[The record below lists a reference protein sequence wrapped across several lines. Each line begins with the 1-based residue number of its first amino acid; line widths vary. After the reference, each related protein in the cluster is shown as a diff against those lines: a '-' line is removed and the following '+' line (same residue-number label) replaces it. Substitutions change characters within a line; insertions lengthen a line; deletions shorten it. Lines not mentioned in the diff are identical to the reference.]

1 MTRSRLVFIA
11 IPLLVLVIA
20 ALACGPNP
28 AGQPTVSIVAPPNGA
43 QIAVG
48 QTVEVRFIAE
58 DGQAVSWVQMTVDDA
73 VVAVQESPLEEGQ
86 SPFEGILRWTPSQVG
101 TFNLVVTAR
110 SVSGQDSDPAAVSIE
125 VAEAV
130 AGVPTLTAVATPESA
145 EPQPTATTRPS
156 QPAPTTDPGQPAA
169 TTQPPARTATT
180 QPPASPTS
188 TPTPTQ
194 QPPQPPPSQPTHTP
208 TPTTTP
214 VPSPEIVDLSASLY
228 TVTSSE
234 CTTIYWQT
242 RNAND
247 VRLNQQV
254 VSASGDRTVCWADL
268 TSGMNTFELEA
279 SNGIETAMQYL
290 TITKVES
297 QQLSAPFVH
306 DRSGSIASDG
316 HTLPFVSPGDDG
328 SDVDYEGFITF
339 DIGALPGNATVES
352 AYMNLGDCATNG
364 DPASLGGL
372 DVLNLQYGDLD
383 AGDYA
388 SGGAYITSIDPCTI
402 FSIDVT
408 DQVQAMVLEWFFQ
421 IRLSFPGSNF
431 NGVVDDVTY
440 SSPSL
445 DITYVIP

>member
-1 MTRSRLVFIA
+1 MSRSRLVFIV
-11 IPLLVLVIA
+11 IPLLVLGMAI
-20 ALACGPNP
+20 LACGPSG

-43 QIAVG
+43 RIAVG
-48 QTVEVRFIAE
+48 QTVEVRFVAE
-58 DGQAVSWVQMTVDDA
+58 DGRAVSWVQMTVDDA

-101 TFNLVVTAR
+101 SFDLILTAR

-125 VAEAV
+125 VTEAV
-130 AGVPTLTAVATPESA
+130 ADAPTLTPVATPESS
-145 EPQPTATTRPS
+145 EPQATATTRSSQPPPTTNPGQPTATTQPVA
-156 QPAPTTDPGQPAA
+156 PAPA
-169 TTQPPARTATT
+169 TSTPTQPPPQAPSPTPTRTSA
-180 QPPASPTS
+180 PTS
-188 TPTPTQ
+188 TPTPTN
-194 QPPQPPPSQPTHTP
+194 
-208 TPTTTP
+208 TP

-228 TVTSSE
+228 SVGSSE

-242 RNAND
+242 HNAND
-247 VRLNQQV
+247 VRLNQQAV
-254 VSASGDRTVCWADL
+254 AASGDRTVCWADL
-268 TSGMNTFELEA
+268 GSGMNTFELQA
-279 SNGIETAMQYL
+279 SNGIETAMQSL
-290 TITKVES
+290 TITRVEP
-297 QQLSAPFVH
+297 QQPSAPFVPN
-306 DRSGSIASDG
+306 RRGSIASTG
-316 HTLPFVSPGDDG
+316 PTLPFVSPGDDG
-328 SDVDYEGFITF
+328 LDVDYEGFITF
-339 DIGALPGNATVES
+339 DIGALPGNATIES

-421 IRLSFPGSNF
+421 IRLSFPGSDF
-431 NGVVDDVTY
+431 DGTVDDVTY

>member
-1 MTRSRLVFIA
+1 VTRSRLTFVA
-11 IPLLVLVIA
+11 IPVLVLVVA
-20 ALACGPNP
+20 TLACGPSG
-28 AGQPTVSIVAPPNGA
+28 AGQPTVSITAPPNGA
-43 QIAVG
+43 RIAVG

-58 DGQAVSWVQMTVDDA
+58 DGRAVSWVEMTVDDA

-101 TFNLVVTAR
+101 SFNLILTAH

-125 VAEAV
+125 VTEAV
-130 AGVPTLTAVATPESA
+130 ADAPTLTPVATPGSA
-145 EPQPTATTRPS
+145 DPRPTATTRSSQPPPTTNPGQPTATTQPVA
-156 QPAPTTDPGQPAA
+156 PAPA
-169 TTQPPARTATT
+169 TPTPTQPPPQAPSPTPTRT
-180 QPPASPTS
+180 PAPTS
-188 TPTPTQ
+188 TPTPTNT
-194 QPPQPPPSQPTHTP
+194 PLPPPA
-208 TPTTTP
+208 
-214 VPSPEIVDLSASLY
+214 IVDLSASLQS
-228 TVTSSE
+228 VGPGE

-254 VSASGDRTVCWADL
+254 VAPSGDHTVCWGDL
-268 TSGMNTFELEA
+268 SSEMNDFELRA
-279 SNGIETAMQYL
+279 SNGIETAMQSL
-290 TITKVES
+290 TIIRLEP
-297 QQLSAPFVH
+297 QRLSAPFVS
-306 DRSGSIASDG
+306 DRSGSIASNG
-316 HTLPFVSPGDDG
+316 FTLPFVSPGDDG
-328 SDVDYEGFITF
+328 LDVDYEGFITF
-339 DIGALPGNATVES
+339 DIATLPGNATIES

-408 DQVQAMVLEWFFQ
+408 DQVQAMVMERFFQ

-431 NGVVDDVTY
+431 NGTVDDVTY
-440 SSPSL
+440 SAPSL
-445 DITYVIP
+445 DITYVIR